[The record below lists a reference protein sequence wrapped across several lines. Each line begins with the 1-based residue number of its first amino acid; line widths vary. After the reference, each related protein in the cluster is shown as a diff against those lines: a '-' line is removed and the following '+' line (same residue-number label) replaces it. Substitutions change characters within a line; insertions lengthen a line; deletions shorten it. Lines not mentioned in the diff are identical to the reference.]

1 MPSSSN
7 TSWTPSAGRHQLN
20 IGSSLGRALRARKN
34 NTPGQ
39 QPAKR
44 NILPEREFYSVRYGF
59 KPSLIDSTKPGSLE
73 VRRANDNSTSSV
85 TVEHASS
92 QPGEI
97 YVFPGNEVASKDWI
111 CVLIYDEETG
121 GYTLEKLE
129 SSIALG
135 PPEKRAGSTRP
146 SRSPSAQVNSPPA
159 STPATSTHQTADA
172 SNAKIEDFLSSS
184 MLSNQSKELDD
195 DDEEIPLNVQVK
207 ISPTQRPKKALP
219 HRAHVQEETSSSL
232 VLPTTK
238 ASTSTSIPPNS
249 TYKKASK
256 RVTPTLLDAEDE
268 TLEFGR
274 SAKRNRASPAPVL
287 PPIVESKRGLS
298 PSRLELPGMA
308 DAVVQPPPIPVLS
321 KPVQPKFKPS
331 SSTSRSQPAAPLPL
345 SPMPLAAGSDSEEEE
360 WDEVAAP
367 SSVAA
372 GPMTVEDDGGEE
384 IDINELETLIN
395 NHLEDDEQETENFL
409 DVAIPPDESPVL
421 SMGPPIS
428 LKQFAGGD
436 SADDDEDE
444 YSSSDDSDED

>member
-73 VRRANDNSTSSV
+73 VRRANDTSTSSV

-146 SRSPSAQVNSPPA
+146 SRSPSAQINSPPA
-159 STPATSTHQTADA
+159 STPATSTHQTANA

-184 MLSNQSKELDD
+184 MLSKELDD
-195 DDEEIPLNVQVK
+195 EDEEIPLNIQSK

-232 VLPTTK
+232 ILPTIK
-238 ASTSTSIPPNS
+238 ASTSTSIPLNS
-249 TYKKASK
+249 TYKKAGK
-256 RVTPTLLDAEDE
+256 RVSPTLSDAEDE

-274 SAKRNRASPAPVL
+274 SAKRNRASLAPVL
-287 PPIVESKRGLS
+287 PPPVVPKRGPS

-308 DAVVQPPPIPVLS
+308 DAVVQPPPIPVPS
-321 KPVQPKFKPS
+321 KSVQPKSKPPS
-331 SSTSRSQPAAPLPL
+331 SISRPQPAAPLPL
-345 SPMPLAAGSDSEEEE
+345 SPMPLTAGSDSEEEE

-372 GPMTVEDDGGEE
+372 GPMAVEDEGGEE

-395 NHLEDDEQETENFL
+395 NHLEDDEQEPENFL
-409 DVAIPPDESPVL
+409 DMAIPPEESPVL